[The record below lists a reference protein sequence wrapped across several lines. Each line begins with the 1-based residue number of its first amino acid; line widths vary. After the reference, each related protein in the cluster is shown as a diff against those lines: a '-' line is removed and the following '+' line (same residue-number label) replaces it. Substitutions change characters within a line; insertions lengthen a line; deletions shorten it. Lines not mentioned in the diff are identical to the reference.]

1 MVPSGI
7 MDQRGFSVPRG
18 SGFFLLIV
26 FRAKLR
32 RVWSIIVVLSPI
44 WKLNLDGTIVPF
56 WKGNS
61 GALSDSEVSDTW
73 DSSDWDS

>member
-7 MDQRGFSVPRG
+7 MDQRGFSVPRC

-32 RVWSIIVVLSPI
+32 RVRSIIVVLSPI
-44 WKLNLDGTIVPF
+44 WNLNLDGIFVPF
-56 WKGNS
+56 
-61 GALSDSEVSDTW
+61 
-73 DSSDWDS
+73 